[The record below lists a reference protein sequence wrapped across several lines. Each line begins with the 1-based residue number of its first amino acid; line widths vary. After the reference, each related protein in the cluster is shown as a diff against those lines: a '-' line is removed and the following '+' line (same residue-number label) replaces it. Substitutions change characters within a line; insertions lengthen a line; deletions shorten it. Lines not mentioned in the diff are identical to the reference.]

1 MTVLVTGGAGYVG
14 SHMVIA
20 LRDAGRKVVV
30 IDDLSTGFED
40 AVTSSA
46 VLVEGD
52 VGDVDLVTEVCRQ
65 HEVSAVI
72 HMAASV
78 SVPESIERP
87 IDYYIN
93 NTGKFS
99 LLLKAVVEAGVR
111 RVILSSTA
119 AVYGIPDQ
127 LPITETAALRPET
140 PYGASKAFSERIL
153 MDAATAGD
161 LSYAILRYFN
171 VAGADTEGRAGQRT
185 RGATHLIK
193 VAAEAAVGKRPRL
206 EIFGTDYPT
215 ADGSCIR
222 DYIHVAD
229 LTNAHVL
236 ALAHLEQGGQ
246 SLLLNCGYGRGYSVR
261 EVVAAFEAEIGHP
274 IPVVESPRRDGDVS
288 TVYAASEKLRSTLGW
303 NPRHDDLAD
312 VVRSALSFERGSLQ

>member
-14 SHMVIA
+14 SHMVLA
-20 LRDAGRKVVV
+20 LRDARRNVVV
-30 IDDLSTGFED
+30 IDDLSTGFQD

-46 VLVEGD
+46 TLVEGD

-99 LLLKAVVEAGVR
+99 LLLKAISVAGVR
-111 RVILSSTA
+111 RVIFSSTA
-119 AVYGIPDQ
+119 AVYGVPDQ
-127 LPITETAALRPET
+127 LPITETAPLRPET
-140 PYGASKAFSERIL
+140 PYGASKAFSERVL
-153 MDAATAGD
+153 TDAANALG

-171 VAGADTEGRAGQRT
+171 VAGADPAGRAGQRT

-193 VAAEAAVGKRPRL
+193 VAAEAATGKRSRL

-222 DYIHVAD
+222 DYIHVSD
-229 LTNAHVL
+229 LASAHVL
-236 ALAHLEQGGQ
+236 ALDHLEKGGE
-246 SLLLNCGYGRGYSVR
+246 SVLLNCGYGRGYSVR
-261 EVVAAFEAEIGHP
+261 EVVAAFEAETGRAV
-274 IPVVESPRRDGDVS
+274 PVAEAPRRAGDVS
-288 TVYAASEKLRSTLGW
+288 NVYAASEKLRSTLAW
-303 NPRHDDLAD
+303 TPRHDDLAEI
-312 VVRSALSFERGSLQ
+312 VRSALAFERASQP

>member
-14 SHMVIA
+14 SHMVLA
-20 LRDAGRKVVV
+20 LLDAGRDVVV
-30 IDDLSTGFED
+30 IDDLSSGFRD
-40 AVTSSA
+40 AVPSPAT
-46 VLVEGD
+46 LVEGD
-52 VGDVDLVTEVCRQ
+52 VGDVNLVTEVCRR
-65 HEVSAVI
+65 HGVSAVI

-87 IDYYIN
+87 LDYYIN

-99 LLLKAVVEAGVR
+99 LLLKAFSAAGVR
-111 RVILSSTA
+111 RVIFSSTA

-140 PYGASKAFSERIL
+140 PYGASKAFSERVL
-153 MDAATAGD
+153 MDAAAAHE

-171 VAGADTEGRAGQRT
+171 VAGADPAGRAGQRT

-193 VAAEAAVGKRPRL
+193 VAAEAATGKRPRL

-229 LTNAHVL
+229 LARAHVL
-236 ALAHLEQGGQ
+236 ALEHLEQGGE

-261 EVVAAFEAEIGHP
+261 EVVAAFEAETGQKV
-274 IPVVESPRRDGDVS
+274 PVAESPRRAGDVS

-303 NPRHDDLAD
+303 TPRHEDLAD
-312 VVRSALSFERGSLQ
+312 IVRSAVAFERADRS